1 MLLLFALLAAL
12 QQAPQTGTIEGMVVR
27 LGTDFPIAGVQIR
40 ATSVSPELL
49 ETVTDGAGRFVL
61 RDVPA
66 GPVSIEA
73 RADGY
78 IFPIGLP
85 ADARIRDTLEATL
98 SSAEGYIVPNPVL
111 RFSANLAAGQTLKL
125 PAAPATRASVIRGR
139 VIDDD
144 GHGIPDVVLGFIVG
158 ITDNTGSRRVMME
171 VSTARTDSDGSYERD
186 MLGPGDYYVKATV
199 DRSGAAALTV
209 YHPGTPN
216 RNSAAPVVLG
226 EGAEATADISIS
238 AALEQNR
245 FKISGRVL
253 PLPEKNLNTAVGLLL
268 KTQGPSST
276 AIANSSTDAKTGR
289 FELRGI
295 PAGTYDLF
303 ASVNIDNKEY
313 LAKASV
319 EIRGEDVGD
328 INITLQP
335 GAEIKGRLVV
345 DGDSKDLQ
353 LARPGAGTVRIALS
367 RKDGLFGDVIKPQ
380 IDETG
385 MLFSF
390 EDVPPGEYD
399 INVRFAADRELT
411 FVPGPPSPDLYVSD
425 IRASGRSVFDNGLQV
440 GVDATDALEI
450 IVGTNGGTLSGTVLN
465 ATSRQR
471 ATVVL
476 VPQFMLRGNPSQFGL
491 IAAGADGRFQF
502 RGLTPG
508 TYRVFAVPSGTPVSR
523 RSEFLSQYESVA
535 TTVVVQKGVS
545 ISGVQLLLRN
555 PGR

>member
-1 MLLLFALLAAL
+1 
-12 QQAPQTGTIEGMVVR
+12 V
-27 LGTDFPIAGVQIR
+27 
-40 ATSVSPELL
+40 
-49 ETVTDGAGRFVL
+49 
-61 RDVPA
+61 
-66 GPVSIEA
+66 
-73 RADGY
+73 
-78 IFPIGLP
+78 
-85 ADARIRDTLEATL
+85 
-98 SSAEGYIVPNPVL
+98 
-111 RFSANLAAGQTLKL
+111 
-125 PAAPATRASVIRGR
+125 
-139 VIDDD
+139 
-144 GHGIPDVVLGFIVG
+144 
-158 ITDNTGSRRVMME
+158 
-171 VSTARTDSDGSYERD
+171 ER
-186 MLGPGDYYVKATV
+186 P
-199 DRSGAAALTV
+199 GAAALTV

-216 RNSAAPVVLG
+216 RNAAAPVVLG
-226 EGAEATADISIS
+226 EGTEATADISIS

-253 PLPEKNLNTAVGLLL
+253 PPPEKSATTVSLLL
-268 KTQGPSST
+268 KAQGLPST
-276 AIANSSTDAKTGR
+276 AVADSSTDAKTGR

-319 EIRGEDVGD
+319 EIRGEDVRD
-328 INITLQP
+328 IDITVQP

-353 LARPGAGTVRIALS
+353 LARPGAGTVRIGLS

-399 INVRFAADRELT
+399 ITVRFVSDHEIT
-411 FVPGPPSPDLYVSD
+411 FGPGPPGPDLYVAD

-450 IVGTNGGTLSGTVLN
+450 VVGTNGGAIAGTVLS
-465 ATSRQR
+465 ATPTPR

-476 VPQFMLRGNPSQFGL
+476 VPQFVLRGNPSQFGL
-491 IAAGADGRFQF
+491 IVANADGRFQF

-508 TYRVFAVPSGTPVSR
+508 TYRVFAVPSGTPISR

-535 TTVVVQKGVS
+535 TTVVVQKGAS
-545 ISGVQLLLRN
+545 INGVQLLLKN